1 MESTEDVVVR
11 NTLSPPW
18 PTIPSS
24 ATSAYSGIT
33 ANDNSRIHNGN
44 NIYFHQYYKMQSHGN
59 VFEDSAPQA
68 TLKRK
73 RSLADI
79 EANLRTREARESLDD
94 ALEKLGKLSLSVPHL
109 KEGDGA
115 KKIAR
120 RVAAIFDAITTHGDE
135 EPWDKTMARHLGML
149 GATVKWEEQFDINT
163 VPQRSSICR
172 HARARMRKET
182 TSSPMSTSVEP
193 GLGYTDVHADNHSAT
208 AEVTSRT
215 CGIVR

>member
-94 ALEKLGKLSLSVPHL
+94 ALKKLGKLSLSVPHL

-135 EPWDKTMARHLGML
+135 EPWDKTMARHLEML
-149 GATVKWEEQFDINT
+149 GVTVKWEEQLLF
-163 VPQRSSICR
+163 
-172 HARARMRKET
+172 RMLNLFP
-182 TSSPMSTSVEP
+182 SQYMVSVSQSKLLP
-193 GLGYTDVHADNHSAT
+193 F
-208 AEVTSRT
+208 RT
-215 CGIVR
+215 CSPSSVTIAQIFHRRQSVHGLPGEI